1 MCKPFRNLQYLRIR
15 PILISGYC
23 WSQAEDIVG
32 IPSNAVAASA
42 VTISFTDQSP
52 DDVMAELSRIEH
64 LYLTAKENP
73 DLRDSWLKRECAS
86 DAELYGQV
94 CALLQ
99 LSRATTGGILNH
111 QIPVDTRMKRR
122 LWNSSEMAVPQTGDV
137 IDNYRIC
144 RQLGAGGMGTVFL
157 AREDR
162 PVQRHV
168 ALKLSHAAGI
178 DSQVH
183 RRLAVERQVL
193 AALRHSGIP
202 GIYNAGVDDNGR
214 DFLVLEFVDGVPIAE
229 FCRGANAG
237 LELQLRLFADLCRIV
252 SYVHSKG
259 IVHRDVKSTNV
270 LVSTTNGSPTAS
282 LIDFGIAHVKDGNAD
297 TICGDTQDGQLLGTP
312 GCMSPEQ
319 FLPGAGNV
327 DQRSDIY
334 SMGLLLHK
342 MLTNVSAFGAATQDP
357 ALKLQRLYH
366 PSNISI
372 NYPFEL
378 SLPRSRQLDSIANRC
393 LRVSPD
399 ERYQQVEELLDDVE
413 RVADSRRV
421 VGGPWLTAGVR
432 DRQGWHH
439 KSGLLMAMLCLFALL
454 LPGGVSRQPIDEPR
468 AVAVPTETTQLVE
481 VDSDTFERIQL
492 MLLNEGLHNTMGETA
507 IIVRSSESGLSN
519 SGPVVTLVDRP
530 VAKMTPQLADTSE
543 LTARVGAGGHSG

>member
-1 MCKPFRNLQYLRIR
+1 
-15 PILISGYC
+15 
-23 WSQAEDIVG
+23 
-32 IPSNAVAASA
+32 
-42 VTISFTDQSP
+42 
-52 DDVMAELSRIEH
+52 MAELSRIEH
-64 LYLTAKENP
+64 LYLTIKENP
-73 DLRDSWLKRECAS
+73 DLQDSWLKRECAS
-86 DAELYGQV
+86 ETELYEQV

-99 LSRATTGGILNH
+99 LSSATTGGILND
-111 QIPVDTRMKRR
+111 QIPVDAIMKHR
-122 LWNSSEMAVPQTGDV
+122 LWNSSAMVIPQTGDV
-137 IDNYRIC
+137 IGNYKIC

-168 ALKLSHAAGI
+168 ALKLSHAAGT
-178 DSQVH
+178 DSQVQ

-202 GIYNAGVDDNGR
+202 EIYNAGVADNGR

-252 SYVHSKG
+252 SYVHGNG

-282 LIDFGIAHVKDGNAD
+282 LIDFGIAHVKDGIAD

-327 DQRSDIY
+327 DHRSDIY
-334 SMGLLLHK
+334 SLGLLLHK
-342 MLTNVSAFGAATQDP
+342 MLTNVSAFGTPTKDP
-357 ALKLQRLYH
+357 ALRLQRLYH
-366 PSNISI
+366 PSNISN

-378 SLPRSRQLDSIANRC
+378 SLSRSRQLDRIANRC

-413 RVADSRRV
+413 RVADSRRM
-421 VGGPWLTAGVR
+421 VGGTWHSARRRNRL
-432 DRQGWHH
+432 GWHH
-439 KSGLLMAMLCLFALL
+439 RSGLLMAMLCLFALL
-454 LPGGVSRQPIDEPR
+454 LPGGVSRQSIDAPQ
-468 AVAVPTETTQLVE
+468 AAAVPMETTQLVE
-481 VDSDTFERIQL
+481 VDSHTFERIQS
-492 MLLNEGLHNTMGETA
+492 MLLNEGLRNTIGETA
-507 IIVRSSESGLSN
+507 IIVRSSKSGLSN
-519 SGPVVTLVDRP
+519 SGPVVTQADRP
-530 VAKMTPQLADTSE
+530 VAQMTPQLVDTSE
-543 LTARVGAGGHSG
+543 LTARVGARGHSG